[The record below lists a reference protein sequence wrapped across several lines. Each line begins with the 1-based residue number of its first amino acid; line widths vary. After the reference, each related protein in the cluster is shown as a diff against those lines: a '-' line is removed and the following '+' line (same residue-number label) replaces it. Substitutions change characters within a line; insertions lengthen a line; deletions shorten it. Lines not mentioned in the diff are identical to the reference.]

1 MDTGRLSQGQMIAAV
16 SAVVLIVSLF
26 LKWFGT
32 DVPEVVQGLPGVEE
46 SSVSIT
52 GWESQNTLDI
62 YLAIVALFALV
73 PALLKLTGSD
83 AEVPFAP
90 AAATFLLGVI
100 GIILTVYV
108 LLDGDGTKFGI
119 YLAILAVI
127 GVTVGAY
134 LAMQDELAEE
144 Y

>member
-1 MDTGRLSQGQMIAAV
+1 MDTGRLSQGQVIAAA
-16 SAVVLIVSLF
+16 SAVLLIISLF

-32 DVPEVVQGLPGVEE
+32 EG
-46 SSVSIT
+46 SVSIS

-62 YLAIVALFALV
+62 YLTIVALFALV
-73 PALLKLTGSD
+73 PTVLALTGSG

-90 AAATFLLGVI
+90 AAATFLLGAI
-100 GIILTVYV
+100 GIILTAYV
-108 LLDGDGTKFGI
+108 VIDGEGTKIGVW
-119 YLAILAVI
+119 LALIAVI